1 MTALTKEN
9 NFGCYQKRD
18 KNFTCD
24 EMFEI
29 LARRVAKCTID
40 FAKHLRRHG
49 PKKDSL
55 PAIAWMAEKL
65 QTAAF
70 EKDAGKFTFDKW
82 DKLMTQIQLVEI
94 VQKSPRGEQLEKF
107 ASIAINRGM
116 YYALNGYQLAAGHLF
131 MHEKTYGPYQDKL
144 AREKCLNTPY

>member
-107 ASIAINRGM
+107 AKIEFELVPGAHR
-116 YYALNGYQLAAGHLF
+116 
-131 MHEKTYGPYQDKL
+131 
-144 AREKCLNTPY
+144 CV